1 MMINILTNIAI
12 SLFAF
17 VSMECVAWLAH
28 KYIMHGLGWF
38 LHKDHHQKENKGFF
52 EKNDF
57 FFLIFAIPGI
67 LCLFFGSLYYTN
79 SLLMIGSGIPL
90 YGAAYFLVH
99 DIFIHQ
105 RFKIFRNFDSTYLR
119 AIRRAHKMHHKHI
132 TKHGGESFGMLWGP
146 IKYFKEAMKANPK

>member
-1 MMINILTNIAI
+1 MIINLLIVV
-12 SLFAF
+12 FAF
-17 VSMECVAWLAH
+17 IVMECVAWLAH

-38 LHKDHHQKENKGFF
+38 LHKDHHVKGPNDFF

-67 LCLFFGSLYYTN
+67 LGLFVGMQNDFN
-79 SLLMIGSGIPL
+79 FFFWIGLGITF

-105 RFKIFRNFDSTYLR
+105 RFKIFRNSDSVYLR
-119 AIRRAHKMHHKHI
+119 AIRRAHKVHHKHLG
-132 TKHGGESFGMLWGP
+132 KYHGESFGMLWVP
-146 IKYFKEAMKANPK
+146 IKYFKEASKLSAK